1 MSLFQRMC
9 RRLYNAAQ
17 DPFNRVCSVAAT
29 TRTSSGVVIRGASRT
44 PPAPRAS
51 IGPKILHLCHS
62 CVVKQAPFYQQSF
75 RTAIL
80 AICAAELGL
89 IIAQRPAEPTY
100 VLPRRQLH
108 QICALGTAE
117 PVGAQ
122 PSRKWVVDFSLF
134 LLHPKRI
141 LPV

>member
-1 MSLFQRMC
+1 MC
-9 RRLYNAAQ
+9 WRLYNAAQ

-44 PPAPRAS
+44 PPPHAT
-51 IGPKILHLCHS
+51 IGPKTLHLCHL
-62 CVVKQAPFYQQSF
+62 CVVKQAPSYQQSL
-75 RTAIL
+75 RMAIL

-89 IIAQRPAEPTY
+89 IIAQRPAEPTC

-117 PVGAQ
+117 LVEAQ

-134 LLHPKRI
+134 ILPSKRI

>member
-1 MSLFQRMC
+1 MC
-9 RRLYNAAQ
+9 WRLYNAGSIQ
-17 DPFNRVCSVAAT
+17 SCLLCGCNHQNQLGRRNQRCFSEPS
-29 TRTSSGVVIRGASRT
+29 
-44 PPAPRAS
+44 PPPPVS
-51 IGPKILHLCHS
+51 IGPKTLHLCHS
-62 CVVKQAPFYQQSF
+62 CVVNQAPSYLQPF

-80 AICAAELGL
+80 AICAAVLGL
-89 IIAQRPAEPTY
+89 IIAQRPAEPTC

-117 PVGAQ
+117 PVEAQ

-134 LLHPKRI
+134 LLHSKSI